1 MLSLAVTSV
10 FPQVSRE
17 KSRDQYSE
25 PMPNREIVVSSK
37 DPNFDD
43 LVLENKIIILNK
55 REMRGSLYVKET

>member
-10 FPQVSRE
+10 FPQVSVK
-17 KSRDQYSE
+17 KSRDQYSK